1 MKHIGN
7 ITFFVVTVYVGLNS
21 ELIQTSKIE
30 IFAKVVIKGLKESTV
45 CARTP
50 S

>member
-30 IFAKVVIKGLKESTV
+30 IFAKVVKGLKASTI